1 MERHLGIR
9 REGFGVRGCSTAIGR
24 RKRVK
29 WDWMRIECISRMEND
44 KRRVKLYQPVILFL
58 AFTSVRGVLVL
69 QPHEVDGSEGTKERG
84 SEGNVSYLERM
95 GLACK

>member
-1 MERHLGIR
+1 
-9 REGFGVRGCSTAIGR
+9 
-24 RKRVK
+24 
-29 WDWMRIECISRMEND
+29 MEND
-44 KRRVKLYQPVILFL
+44 KRRVKLYQPVIFI
-58 AFTSVRGVLVL
+58 FGVHVSSWGLVL

>member
-29 WDWMRIECISRMEND
+29 WDWMGIECISRMEND
-44 KRRVKLYQPVILFL
+44 KRRVKLYHPVIFV
-58 AFTSVRGVLVL
+58 FGVR
-69 QPHEVDGSEGTKERG
+69 SW
-84 SEGNVSYLERM
+84 
-95 GLACK
+95 GLGPSAAWGGRE